1 LRGLAKVQLEWQMVT
16 LAYNAK
22 RLHRLMAAA
31 KAA

>member
-1 LRGLAKVQLEWQMVT
+1 LRGLAKVQLEWQLVT

-22 RLHRLMAAA
+22 RLHRLMAGA